1 VIQFLDAIQKN
12 AKPERKS
19 DLGLF
24 NLLSSSF
31 ETMQNAIASMKLAA
45 YRPDVV
51 VEIPRSACLAY
62 EFYRA
67 GEMVEVGYQCT
78 EQAMDSHHD

>member
-1 VIQFLDAIQKN
+1 
-12 AKPERKS
+12 
-19 DLGLF
+19 
-24 NLLSSSF
+24 
-31 ETMQNAIASMKLAA
+31 MKLAS

-67 GEMVEVGYQCT
+67 DEMVEVGYQYT
-78 EQAMDSHHD
+78 EQAMGSHND